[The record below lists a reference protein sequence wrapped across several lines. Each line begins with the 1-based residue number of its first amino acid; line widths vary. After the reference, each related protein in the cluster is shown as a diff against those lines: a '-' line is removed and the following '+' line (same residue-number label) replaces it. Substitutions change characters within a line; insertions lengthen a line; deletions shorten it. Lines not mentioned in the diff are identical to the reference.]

1 MPNVRALPT
10 LRRRRLGEALRTYRA
25 QAGLSLDQAAEQ
37 MGGSWD
43 GPKLSRIENAKAR
56 INAKE
61 VEALLGHYG
70 VAEPETVAALEGL
83 ARDAGKTGW
92 WSNYSEV
99 APQRL
104 QDLIS
109 SQSDAESIRQ
119 YQPTVIPGLL
129 QIGSYA
135 REITAASA
143 FDLPPDQ
150 HAAIAEL
157 RIARQAIL
165 TRPGNPVKYWVVLH
179 ESLLLQRFAS
189 HPSLMREQ
197 LRHLLDMADLP
208 NITLQ
213 VMPLTAGAHPGAS
226 GNFTITRFQHPWPT
240 LISIESR
247 ADMRHQEGDP
257 AEEKAFMEAFDRIVA
272 AALPADQSREAIRK
286 HMEGHSS

>member
-1 MPNVRALPT
+1 MPNVRAVPT

-25 QAGLSLDQAAEQ
+25 QAALSLDQAAEQ

-43 GPKLSRIENAKAR
+43 SPKLSRIENAKAR
-56 INAKE
+56 ISAKE

-70 VAEPETVAALEGL
+70 IAEPETVAALEGM
-83 ARDAGKTGW
+83 ARDAGKAGW

-99 APQRL
+99 APQHL

-109 SQSDAESIRQ
+109 SQADAEGIRQ

-129 QIGSYA
+129 QIGAYA

-150 HAAIAEL
+150 HAAIVEV

-165 TRPGNPVKYWVVLH
+165 TRPGNPVKYWVVIH

-213 VMPLTAGAHPGAS
+213 VMPLAAGAHPGAS

-240 LISIESR
+240 LISIESL

-257 AEEKAFMEAFDRIVA
+257 AQEKAFMEAFDRIVA

-286 HMEGHSS
+286 HMEGNSS